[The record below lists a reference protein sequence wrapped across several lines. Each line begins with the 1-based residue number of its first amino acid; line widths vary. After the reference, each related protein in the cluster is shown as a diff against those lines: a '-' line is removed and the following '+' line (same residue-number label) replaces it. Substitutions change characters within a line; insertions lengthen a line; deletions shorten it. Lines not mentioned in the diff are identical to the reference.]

1 MSGVNKV
8 ILLGHIGKDPDF
20 KLLEGGIPV
29 LTFPLA
35 TSEVFTKNGNKV
47 EHTEWHNIVMW
58 RSLVE
63 TAVKFLKK
71 NTLLYIE
78 GKVRTRSFI
87 GKDDIKRY
95 STEIIV
101 EQFNLVGRAS
111 DFKEPESEFRALVQA
126 QPR

>member
-58 RSLVE
+58 RSLAE

-101 EQFNLVGRAS
+101 EQFDLVGRAS
-111 DFKEPESEFRALVQA
+111 DFKEPETEFRALVQA
-126 QPR
+126 R

>member
-8 ILLGHIGKDPDF
+8 ILLSHIGKDPDF

-35 TSEVFTKNGNKV
+35 TSEVLTKNGNKV

-58 RSLVE
+58 RSLAE

-101 EQFNLVGRAS
+101 EQFDLVGRAS
-111 DFKEPESEFRALVQA
+111 DFKEPETEFRALVQA
-126 QPR
+126 R

>member
-8 ILLGHIGKDPDF
+8 ILVGHIGKDPEF
-20 KLLEGGIPV
+20 KLLDGGIPV

-35 TSEVFTKNGNKV
+35 TSEIFTKNGSKV

-58 RSLVE
+58 RSLAE
-63 TAVKFLKK
+63 TAVRLLKK
-71 NTLLYIE
+71 NTLIYIE
-78 GKVRTRSFI
+78 GKLRTRSFI

-95 STEIIV
+95 TTEIVV

-111 DFKEPESEFRALVQA
+111 DLKEVENNVSLTQ
-126 QPR
+126 